1 MTPIEKLLSNL
12 DRIRKTGDGRW
23 MACCP
28 SHDDNS
34 PSLSIQET
42 GDGTVLIHCFA
53 ECNPGD
59 VLAAVGLQL
68 ADLFP
73 NNGNRSNDRPI
84 RPRWS
89 VKDLIIALEREVDV
103 VLIAASDIA
112 SGKAL
117 DDTDLARV
125 SDASRRVQ
133 RIREICRVG

>member
-1 MTPIEKLLSNL
+1 MTPIERLLSCL
-12 DRIRKTGDGRW
+12 DRVRETGDGRW

-28 SHDDNS
+28 AHDDKS

-42 GDGTVLIHCFA
+42 SDGTVLIHCFA

-59 VLAAVGLQL
+59 VLAAVGMSLS
-68 ADLFP
+68 DLFP
-73 NNGNRSNDRPI
+73 NDGNRSNDRPVK
-84 RPRWS
+84 PRWR
-89 VKDLIIALEREVDV
+89 VQDLLIALDREIGV

-125 SDASRRVQ
+125 SDASWRVQ